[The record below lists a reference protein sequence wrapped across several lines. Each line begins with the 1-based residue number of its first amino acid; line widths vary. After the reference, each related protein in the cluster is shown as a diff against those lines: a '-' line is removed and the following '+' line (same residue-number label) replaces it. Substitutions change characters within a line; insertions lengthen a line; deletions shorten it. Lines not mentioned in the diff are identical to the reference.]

1 MIFMKHLFFTLLAIF
16 FIAQSTSCSAEN
28 RKGVKAETLAI
39 SSSEDATSSQVIAL
53 DEASFS
59 EKVFDFKNSTE
70 WDFKGDRPAII
81 DFYATWCGPCKRLAP
96 ILVELQSEYGEKIQ
110 IYKVDAEK
118 NRALA
123 AAFGVSAYPTML
135 FIPMNDNPAGA
146 KGLLPK
152 EELERIIETF
162 LKVTK

>member
-1 MIFMKHLFFTLLAIF
+1 MKHLFFTLLAALL
-16 FIAQSTSCSAEN
+16 IAQSTGCTAEN
-28 RKGVKAETLAI
+28 RAGVKAENLAI
-39 SSSEDATSSQVIAL
+39 VPAESTEISQVIAL
-53 DEASFS
+53 DEASFA

-96 ILVELQSEYGEKIQ
+96 VLVELQGEYGEKIQ
-110 IYKVDAEK
+110 IYKVDAEN
-118 NRALA
+118 NRELA
-123 AAFGVSAYPTML
+123 AAFGVTAYPTML
-135 FIPMNDNPAGA
+135 FIPMDADPAGA

>member
-1 MIFMKHLFFTLLAIF
+1 MKHLFFTLLVVLL
-16 FIAQSTSCSAEN
+16 IAHSTGCTAEN
-28 RKGVKAETLAI
+28 RAGAKAATLTTTPSEAIET
-39 SSSEDATSSQVIAL
+39 SQVIAL

-59 EKVFDFKNSTE
+59 EKVFDFRNNTE
-70 WDFKGDRPAII
+70 WNYKGDRPAII

-118 NRALA
+118 NRELA
-123 AAFGVSAYPTML
+123 AAFGVTAYPTVL
-135 FIPMNDNPAGA
+135 FIPMDADPAGA

>member
-1 MIFMKHLFFTLLAIF
+1 MKHLLFTLLTALL
-16 FIAQSTSCSAEN
+16 IAQSTGCTAEN
-28 RKGVKAETLAI
+28 RKGAKAENLATVPA
-39 SSSEDATSSQVIAL
+39 EAVEANQVIAL
-53 DEASFS
+53 DEASFA

-70 WDFKGDRPAII
+70 WDYKGDRPAII

-96 ILVELQSEYGEKIQ
+96 VLVELQSEYGEKIQ

-118 NRALA
+118 NRELA

-135 FIPMNDNPAGA
+135 FIPMDADPAGA

>member
-1 MIFMKHLFFTLLAIF
+1 MKHLFFTLLA
-16 FIAQSTSCSAEN
+16 ALLMGQSTGCTAEN
-28 RKGVKAETLAI
+28 RAGVKAENLATAPV
-39 SSSEDATSSQVIAL
+39 EAVETSQVIAL
-53 DEASFS
+53 DEASFA
-59 EKVFDFKNSTE
+59 EVVFDFKNSSE
-70 WDFKGDRPAII
+70 WDYKGDRPAII

-96 ILVELQSEYGEKIQ
+96 VLVELQSEYGDKIQ

-118 NRALA
+118 NRELA
-123 AAFGVSAYPTML
+123 AAFGVTAYPTML
-135 FIPMNDNPAGA
+135 FIPMDEDPAGA

>member
-1 MIFMKHLFFTLLAIF
+1 MKHLYFTLLAALF
-16 FIAQSTSCSAEN
+16 VAHSTGCTAEN
-28 RKGVKAETLAI
+28 RAGVRAETLTTVPAEAI
-39 SSSEDATSSQVIAL
+39 ESSQVIAL

-70 WDFKGDRPAII
+70 WDYKGDRPAII

-118 NRALA
+118 NRELA
-123 AAFGVSAYPTML
+123 AAFGVTAYPTVL
-135 FIPMNDNPAGA
+135 FIPMDADPAGA